1 MKHLPSHHLVSLIL
15 SAQMTGSTVPS
26 VSSARETSGDS
37 WQLSPCLSSSRLSL
51 SDGDMLATKWPLRK
65 NGELILLP
73 VMKLGQGD
81 NGLVTIHLRAA
92 ITGIILDT
100 GDGLCTC
107 RSNSSGVFV
116 IDWARCGLNY
126 YWCAV
131 CVLLSC

>member
-37 WQLSPCLSSSRLSL
+37 WQLGPCLSSSRLSL
-51 SDGDMLATKWPLRK
+51 SDGDMLATKWSLRK
-65 NGELILLP
+65 NGELILFP

-81 NGLVTIHLRAA
+81 NGLIAIHLLAA
-92 ITGIILDT
+92 ITGT
-100 GDGLCTC
+100 GDWLCTC
-107 RSNSSGVFV
+107 RSNQNGVFV
-116 IDWARCGLNY
+116 MDWARCGLNH
-126 YWCAV
+126 YWCSV